1 MRMPESG
8 YFKQKEP
15 KSGRIRIDVSCE
27 RFLFIYL
34 FIDITVIKSDKN

>member
-15 KSGRIRIDVSCE
+15 KSGRIRIDYLLV
-27 RFLFIYL
+27 YL